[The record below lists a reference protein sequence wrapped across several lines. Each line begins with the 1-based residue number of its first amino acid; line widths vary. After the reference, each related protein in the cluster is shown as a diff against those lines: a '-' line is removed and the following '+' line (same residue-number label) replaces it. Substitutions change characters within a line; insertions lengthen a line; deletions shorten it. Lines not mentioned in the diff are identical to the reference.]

1 MTSTATAR
9 TPMQVVAGLDTHSL
23 THHVAVLDIATGGVL
38 GTQQV
43 AATRAGYK
51 HAEQYA
57 TSFGPVARWGV
68 EGTNS
73 YGAGVARHL
82 HDRGHEVREVIRPNR
97 AERRL
102 KGKSDPL
109 DAITTARAVLADPD
123 LPTPKTTTGPV
134 ESIRVLSLTR
144 DSAIKARANVVR
156 QLKMILIS
164 APAPLREQLQPLSD
178 TARLETLLASRP
190 GTDPTSGVQTATMI
204 ALRSLARRHTTLS
217 EEIDTLT
224 AMLRTLVQQTAPAL
238 LATKGV
244 GVVTAAQ
251 LLTTVGD
258 NPERIRS
265 KAAFAALTGVAPI
278 PASSGKTNRHRLN
291 RGGDRRANSAIH
303 TIALVR
309 MSCDNRTK
317 AYIKKK
323 TTEGKT
329 TLEAIRCLKR
339 QLANE
344 LFRTITN
351 PPTVPDNSDLRPAR
365 LARGM
370 TLQQV
375 ADHFGVWPMH
385 ISSIERGTRRDD
397 ALAQSYRDWLTA
409 AA

>member
-1 MTSTATAR
+1 MASTATVR
-9 TPMQVVAGLDTHSL
+9 TPLMVVAGLDTHSL
-23 THHVAVLDIATGGVL
+23 THHVAVLDVATGGVL

-43 AATRAGYK
+43 AATPAGYK
-51 HAEQYA
+51 HAEDYA
-57 TSFGPVARWGV
+57 MSFGSVARWGV

-73 YGAGVARHL
+73 YGAGIARHL
-82 HDRGHEVREVIRPNR
+82 HDHGHEVREVIRPNR

-109 DAITTARAVLADPD
+109 DAITAARAVLADPD

-164 APAPLREQLQPLSD
+164 APASLREQLQPLSD
-178 TARLETLLASRP
+178 RTRLERLLASRP

-204 ALRSLARRHTTLS
+204 ALRSLARRHATLS
-217 EEIDTLT
+217 EEIGTLT
-224 AMLRTLVQQTAPAL
+224 TMLRTLVQQAAPAL

-251 LLTTVGD
+251 LLITVGD

-309 MSCDNRTK
+309 MTCDDRTK
-317 AYIKKK
+317 SYIKKK
-323 TTEGKT
+323 TAEGKT
-329 TLEAIRCLKR
+329 TREALRCLKR

-351 PPTVPDNSDLRPAR
+351 PPVIPDVSDLRSAR
-365 LARGM
+365 LARGL
-370 TLQQV
+370 TLQKV
-375 ADHFGVWPMH
+375 ADHFGVWPTH
-385 ISSIERGTRRDD
+385 ISSIERGIRRDD
-397 ALAQSYRDWLTA
+397 TLAQSYRDWLKA
-409 AA
+409 I